1 MWTMIGGGLGLK
13 KEDSMRPMAST
24 MPKGVQLVN
33 GTNAQRQCAHRRTLL
48 ATCYTYLATSAHA
61 ASA

>member
-33 GTNAQRQCAHRRTLL
+33 GTNAQRQCARRRTLL
-48 ATCYTYLATSAHA
+48 ATCYTYLPM
-61 ASA
+61 